1 MQSTPIVRASPI
13 ENLTMMTGSK
23 TPVDPLEGFGFEEA
37 GKLAGLWFGMSYGL
51 ATLPVVALDGPLPF
65 FDAAWV
71 ASTYRI
77 TQKAVYVGGEV
88 GATIDEIIA

>member
-1 MQSTPIVRASPI
+1 MERLTLMAESKKQS
-13 ENLTMMTGSK
+13 
-23 TPVDPLEGFGFEEA
+23 DPLEGFGFQEA

-65 FDAAWV
+65 FDAAWA

-77 TQKAVYVGGEV
+77 TQKAIYVGGEV
-88 GATIDEIIA
+88 GATIDEVIA